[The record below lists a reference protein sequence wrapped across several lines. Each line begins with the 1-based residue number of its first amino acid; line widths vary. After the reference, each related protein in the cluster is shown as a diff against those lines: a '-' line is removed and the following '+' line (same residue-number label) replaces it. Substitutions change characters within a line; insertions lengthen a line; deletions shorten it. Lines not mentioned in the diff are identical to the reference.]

1 MSSNGD
7 MEAMVRQMLAR
18 RDAGEQLLPIER
30 IVLTVAHQTADRI
43 ATGFLFT
50 EWVVNRAGY
59 TCREAAADP
68 EKHATA
74 IVKFFDAYPYDTL
87 FPGIE
92 TTVIEAEALGCT
104 LKRPENSNP
113 QIIEHAVQTEA
124 DVEKL
129 EEAAAADDLLQ
140 RGHYPERFELFRLLL
155 EKTGGKYAIIAT
167 PMQPLPVAV
176 QVCGYTRLVRWMAEK
191 PLLVHRIVEACTQAC
206 IRAGLGYKEL
216 GVHGITS
223 IAAWNSVPYFS
234 PDQLWE
240 FDTPYLA
247 RMIQALAPLPFIHY
261 YWGLRLLGDEWK
273 RFLVRQMS
281 TGTFLMTNLDPD
293 PQEGPSRD
301 LAAFREL
308 ALAHNKSYA
317 VGVHADLINSGSP
330 EEIRERVRQY
340 IAGLYPCDRGCMVV
354 PNAIPATTPEE
365 NVRAFIDAI
374 DEFGTFPLDEAKLKA
389 GRMKEPV

>member
-1 MSSNGD
+1 MSDD
-7 MEAMVRQMLAR
+7 MKAMVAAMLEKR
-18 RDAGEQLLPIER
+18 NSGGKLLPIER
-30 IVLTVAHQTADRI
+30 IVLTVAHQRADRI
-43 ATGFLFT
+43 PSGFLFT

-68 EKHATA
+68 EKHSNA
-74 IVKFFDAYPYDTL
+74 IVKFFEEFEYDTL

-92 TTVIEAEALGCT
+92 TTIVEAEALGCKI
-104 LKRPENSNP
+104 KRPENSNP
-113 QIIEHAVQTEA
+113 QIVETVVKTEA

-129 EEAAAADDLLQ
+129 EEAAEADDLLT
-140 RGHYPERFELFRLLL
+140 RGHYPQRLELFRQLLQ
-155 EKTGGKYAIIAT
+155 KTGGKYAIIAT

-176 QVCGYTRLVRWMAEK
+176 QVCGYNNMVKWMATK
-191 PLLVHRIVEACTQAC
+191 PFLVHRIVEAATKAC
-206 IRAGLGYKEL
+206 IRAGLAYKEL

-247 RMIQALAPLPFIHY
+247 RMIQALSPLPFIHY
-261 YWGLRLLGDEWK
+261 YWGLRLLNDEWK

-301 LAAFREL
+301 LAAFRDL
-308 ALAHNKSYA
+308 AMSMNKSYA
-317 VGVHADLINSGSP
+317 VGLHADLIHSGTP
-330 EEIRERVRQY
+330 EQICARVREY
-340 IAGLYPCDRGCMVV
+340 IAKLYPCEGGCMVV
-354 PNAIPATTPEE
+354 PNAIPAGTPEE

-374 DEFGTFPLDEAKLKA
+374 NEYGTFPLDKTKL
-389 GRMKEPV
+389 GLN